1 MSVSN
6 SHYALVDCNN
16 FFVSCERVFNP
27 SLESK
32 PVVVLSNNDGCV
44 VARSQEVKNMSIP
57 MGIPF
62 YQVKDKL
69 ESANVQVFSSNFV
82 LYGDMSARVLKTLS
96 RFSGDIEP
104 YSIDESFLKV
114 RGLNEKQ
121 LASWG
126 REMAYTV
133 KKWTG
138 IPVSV
143 GIGRTRTLAKFA
155 NHIAKKQPQYKNVYS
170 CEDDR
175 LEEWMNSY
183 PVEEVW
189 GIGRRLAAKCHR
201 FKIDT
206 VYDLKNVALHWAKKY
221 LDTVGTRTVMELRG
235 EECILSTIPS
245 KRGSI
250 IRSRS
255 FDPPIED
262 FESLYRRIG
271 LFVATAAEKLRE
283 YKMCTKSFTIFIM
296 SSRFIRDN
304 YYGSVPVL
312 LDRATDNTVEM
323 LKLSREAL
331 RKVYRQGILYKKGG
345 VAMGDLVNRDA
356 VQIPLNDPVPKS
368 FQDRTE
374 KIVNALDGVNSR
386 FGRNIVKLGSYAM
399 INKTTDK
406 KEKISKRFTTHWS
419 DIPVVKAK

>member
-1 MSVSN
+1 
-6 SHYALVDCNN
+6 
-16 FFVSCERVFNP
+16 VSCERVFNP
-27 SLESK
+27 ALESK

-62 YQVKDKL
+62 FKVKEKL
-69 ESANVQVFSSNFV
+69 ASANVQVFSSNFV

-96 RFSGDIEP
+96 TFSGDIEP
-104 YSIDESFLKV
+104 YSIDESFV
-114 RGLNEKQ
+114 RVKGMNDKQ
-121 LASWG
+121 LHSWG
-126 REMAYTV
+126 KEMVYTV
-133 KKWTG
+133 KQWTG

-143 GIGRTRTLAKFA
+143 GIGPTRTLAKFA
-155 NHIAKKQPQYKNVYS
+155 NHVAKKQPQYHGVYN
-170 CEDDR
+170 CDDR
-175 LEEWMNSY
+175 SLDRWMKCY

-189 GIGRRLAAKCHR
+189 GIGRKLALKCRNAH
-201 FKIDT
+201 IET
-206 VYDLKNVALHWAKKY
+206 VYDLKHVDLHWAKKN

-235 EECILSTIPS
+235 EECILTTIPA

-255 FDPPIED
+255 FDPPIEE

-283 YKMCTKSFTIFIM
+283 YQLCAKTFTIFVM

-331 RKVYRQGILYKKGG
+331 RKIYRQGVLYKKGG
-345 VAMGDLVNRDA
+345 VAMGELVPKDA
-356 VQIPLNDPVPKS
+356 VQIPLNDPIPQS
-368 FQDRTE
+368 FQKRAE
-374 KIVNALDGVNSR
+374 KIVNALDGVNR
-386 FGRNIVKLGSYAM
+386 KLGQNVVKLGSYSM

-406 KEKISKRFTTHWS
+406 KEMISKRFTTHWS

>member
-1 MSVSN
+1 
-6 SHYALVDCNN
+6 
-16 FFVSCERVFNP
+16 
-27 SLESK
+27 
-32 PVVVLSNNDGCV
+32 
-44 VARSQEVKNMSIP
+44 
-57 MGIPF
+57 
-62 YQVKDKL
+62 L
-69 ESANVQVFSSNFV
+69 ESANVQVFSSNFC
-82 LYGDMSARVLKTLS
+82 LYGDMSSRVLKTLS
-96 RFSGDIEP
+96 EFSYEIEP

-114 RGLNEKQ
+114 RGMNEKQ
-121 LASWG
+121 LESWG
-126 REMAYTV
+126 REIAQTV

-143 GIGRTRTLAKFA
+143 GIGKTRTLAKFA
-155 NHIAKKQPQYKNVYS
+155 NHIAKKQPRYKGVYN
-170 CEDDR
+170 CDDET
-175 LEEWMNSY
+175 LEEWMKRY

-189 GIGRRLAAKCHR
+189 GIGRRLGSKCHR

-206 VYDLKNVALHWAKKY
+206 VYDLKQVGLHWARKY

-255 FDPPIED
+255 FDPPIGE

-283 YKMCTKSFTIFIM
+283 YRMCTKSFTIFIM

-312 LDRATDNTVEM
+312 LDRATDNTVEI
-323 LKLSREAL
+323 LKMAREAL
-331 RKVYRQGILYKKGG
+331 RKVYREGVLYKKGG
-345 VAMGDLVNRDA
+345 IAMYELIDNDS
-356 VQIPLNDPVPKS
+356 VQLPLNDPVPEY
-368 FQDRTE
+368 FQKRVE
-374 KIVNALDGVNSR
+374 KIVNAMDGVNNK
-386 FGRNIVKLGSYAM
+386 FGRNVLKLGSYAT
-399 INKTTDK
+399 INKMTDK

>member
-1 MSVSN
+1 MNGN

-27 SLESK
+27 ALESK
-32 PVVVLSNNDGCV
+32 PVIVLSNNDGCV
-44 VARSQEVKNMSIP
+44 VARSQEVKNMAIP
-57 MGIPF
+57 MGIPLF
-62 YQVKDKL
+62 KVKEKL
-69 ESANVQVFSSNFV
+69 ASANVQIFSSNFV
-82 LYGDMSARVLKTLS
+82 LYADMSARVLKVLS
-96 RFSGDIEP
+96 NFSGEIEP

-114 RGLNEKQ
+114 KGMNDKQ
-121 LASWG
+121 LNSWG
-126 REMAYTV
+126 KEIVHTV
-133 KKWTG
+133 KQWTG

-143 GIGRTRTLAKFA
+143 GIGPTRTLAKFS
-155 NHIAKKQPQYKNVYS
+155 NHVAKKQPQYQGVYNCADCS
-170 CEDDR
+170 LDY
-175 LEEWMNSY
+175 WMKRY

-189 GIGRRLAAKCHR
+189 GIGRKLALKCHHAH
-201 FKIDT
+201 IDT
-206 VYDLKNVALHWAKKY
+206 VYDLKHVDLHWAKKY

-235 EECILSTIPS
+235 EECILTTVPA
-245 KRGSI
+245 KRGSV

-255 FDPPIED
+255 FDPPIEE
-262 FESLYRRIG
+262 FESLYRRIA

-283 YKMCTKSFTIFIM
+283 YKMCAKAFTIFVM

-331 RKVYRQGILYKKGG
+331 SKIYRQGVLYKKGG
-345 VAMGDLVNRDA
+345 VVMEKLVPRDA
-356 VQIPLNDPVPKS
+356 VQIPLNDPVPYS
-368 FQDRTE
+368 FQKRTA
-374 KIVNALDGVNSR
+374 KIVYALDDVNKKL
-386 FGRNIVKLGSYAM
+386 GQNVVKLGSYSM

-406 KEKISKRFTTHWS
+406 KEMISKRFTTHWP

>member
-1 MSVSN
+1 MVTSLPVEGETIMSTSN
-6 SHYALVDCNN
+6 SYYALVDGNN

-27 SLESK
+27 ALESK

-44 VARSQEVKNMSIP
+44 VARSQEVKNMAIP

-69 ESANVQVFSSNFV
+69 KSANVQVFSSNFC
-82 LYGDMSARVLKTLS
+82 LYGDMSARVLRTLS
-96 RFSGDIEP
+96 VFADEIEP
-104 YSIDESFLKV
+104 YSIDESFLKI
-114 RGLNEKQ
+114 RGMNEKQ
-121 LASWG
+121 LESWG
-126 REMAYTV
+126 SEMAQTV
-133 KKWTG
+133 KRWTG

-155 NHIAKKQPQYKNVYS
+155 NHIAKKQGCYKGVYN
-170 CEDDR
+170 CDDSS
-175 LEEWMNSY
+175 LEKWMKDY

-189 GIGRRLAAKCHR
+189 GIGRRLASKCHR
-201 FKIDT
+201 FKIDS
-206 VYDLKNVALHWAKKY
+206 VYDLKHVDLHWAKKY
-221 LDTVGTRTVMELRG
+221 LDTVGTRTVMELKG

-255 FDPPIED
+255 FDPPIGD

-283 YKMCTKSFTIFIM
+283 YRMCTKSFTLFIM

-312 LDRATDNTVEM
+312 LDRATDNTVEI
-323 LKLSREAL
+323 LKIAREGL
-331 RKVYRQGILYKKGG
+331 RKVYREGVLYKKGG
-345 VAMGDLVNRDA
+345 VAMGELVNNDG
-356 VQIPLNDPVPKS
+356 VQIPLNDPIPKA
-368 FQDRTE
+368 FQDRAE
-374 KIVNALDGVNSR
+374 KIVNALD
-386 FGRNIVKLGSYAM
+386 
-399 INKTTDK
+399 
-406 KEKISKRFTTHWS
+406 
-419 DIPVVKAK
+419 